1 MGELLICLTQYFIF
15 YNGERPHQALENQTP
30 DAVHQSAACGAAM
43 ILDKY
48 RAVAEPPIPLRS
60 TGTTLDEGRL
70 EIPGNTESRKQKT
83 AAAPST
89 CLWNRVQLN

>member
-1 MGELLICLTQYFIF
+1 MGELLICLTQYFVF

-48 RAVAEPPIPLRS
+48 RAVAGLPIPLRS